1 LYKEESIAIN
11 MSQVSKFFNLSMVE
25 QRLLVKAVILLWIIR
40 FGQWLHSFQTLH
52 NLLGY
57 LIHVSNGRRFG
68 NSLSQ
73 DRIAW
78 AVTAVSRYVVK
89 ATCLTQALTL
99 QVLLQKEGYNAAL
112 RIGVIRNEEGQLHAH
127 AWVESEGE
135 VLIGGSEISSY
146 TPLLELERYRQ

>member
-1 LYKEESIAIN
+1 

-40 FGQWLHSFQTLH
+40 LGQWLLPFQTLR

-57 LIHVSNGRRFG
+57 LIHVSNRQHFG

-78 AVTAVSRYVVK
+78 AVTAASRYVIK
-89 ATCLTQALTL
+89 ATCLTRALTL
-99 QVLLQKEGYNAAL
+99 QGLLQKQGYDATL
-112 RIGVIRNEEGQLHAH
+112 HIGVIRNEESLLQAH
-127 AWVESEGE
+127 AWVESQGKI
-135 VLIGGSEISSY
+135 LIGGSELGSY
-146 TPLLELERYRQ
+146 TTLIGMEEMKQ

>member
-1 LYKEESIAIN
+1 

-40 FGQWLHSFQTLH
+40 LGQWLLSFQTLR

-89 ATCLTQALTL
+89 ATCLTQAVTL

-112 RIGVIRNEEGQLHAH
+112 RIGVIRNEEGQLQAH
-127 AWVESEGE
+127 AWIESQGK
-135 VLIGGSEISSY
+135 VLMGGSELERYI
-146 TPLLELERYRQ
+146 PLRELERYRQ